1 MYGAIAF
8 TVTFCADA
16 AGSAPDQCHPVPCIS
31 SFGDLP
37 APARVV
43 EMKAPAASGNRRDQK
58 QH

>member
-1 MYGAIAF
+1 MPQVPP
-8 TVTFCADA
+8 VTNAT
-16 AGSAPDQCHPVPCIS
+16 PVPCIS

-37 APARVV
+37 APARFV